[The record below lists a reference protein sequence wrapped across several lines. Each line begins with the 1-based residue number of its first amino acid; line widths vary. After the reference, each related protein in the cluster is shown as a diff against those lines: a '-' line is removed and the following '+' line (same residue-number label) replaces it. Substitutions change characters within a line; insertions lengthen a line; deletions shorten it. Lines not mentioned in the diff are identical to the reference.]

1 MKYDVNIDFE
11 YSECGDGCCSYFYE
25 IVYVNGEEICRVD
38 SPPTDF
44 RDCVHRLFAVLNAR
58 EACSED
64 SENNESIKDELRLTY
79 SYVFDRDY
87 DEKDYGEGEYPYG
100 MIQDAIFLNEVL
112 LTDEYYGM
120 DVLNWILDRL
130 GIPYREVYMD
140 FDTEAFDARREF
152 ILSESVD

>member
-1 MKYDVNIDFE
+1 MKYDVNIEFE

-38 SPPTDF
+38 SPPADF
-44 RDCVHRLFAVLNAR
+44 HDCVHRLFAVLNAR
-58 EACSED
+58 EEGSED
-64 SENNESIKDELRLTY
+64 IENNDSIKDELRLTY

-140 FDTEAFDARREF
+140 FDMEAFDARREF